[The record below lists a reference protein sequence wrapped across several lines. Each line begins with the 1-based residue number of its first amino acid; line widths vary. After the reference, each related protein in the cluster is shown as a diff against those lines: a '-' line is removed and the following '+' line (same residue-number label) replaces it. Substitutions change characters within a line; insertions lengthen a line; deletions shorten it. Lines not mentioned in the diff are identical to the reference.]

1 MQVEFDG
8 GKDEAN
14 RRKHGLSLAAT
25 AEMDFLL
32 AQIIPD
38 DWRDYGEARLWAVAP
53 IGGRLH
59 VLTFTMRGE
68 AVRASSL
75 RKVNARERRR
85 YEQRS
90 R

>member
-1 MQVEFDG
+1 MEVEVDG

-14 RRKHGLSLAAT
+14 RRKHGISLAAA
-25 AEMDFLL
+25 AEMDFLV
-32 AQIIPD
+32 AQIIQD
-38 DWRDYGEARLWAVAP
+38 DRRDYGQARLWAVAP

-59 VLTFTMRGE
+59 VLTSTMRGE
-68 AVRASSL
+68 AVRAISL
-75 RKVNARERRR
+75 RKANARERRR

>member
-8 GKDEAN
+8 AKDEAN
-14 RRKHGLSLAAT
+14 RRKHGISLAAA

-38 DWRDYGEARLWAVAP
+38 DRRDYGEKRFRACGW

-59 VLTFTMRGE
+59 MLVFTRRDEVMR
-68 AVRASSL
+68 AISL
-75 RKVNARERRR
+75 RKANARERRR
-85 YEQRS
+85 YEQDRS
-90 R
+90 